1 MNEKT
6 ITLVLR
12 TISSIASTL
21 VLGELLGGVVSRPI
35 REWRRKDNVNLEAVA
50 ELIDVMNQRIC
61 DLEEKGKRPNRSL
74 SFCEYITYPIMKGC
88 GNND

>member
-6 ITLVLR
+6 LTLVLR

-61 DLEEKGKRPNRSL
+61 DLEEKR
-74 SFCEYITYPIMKGC
+74 EETE
-88 GNND
+88 